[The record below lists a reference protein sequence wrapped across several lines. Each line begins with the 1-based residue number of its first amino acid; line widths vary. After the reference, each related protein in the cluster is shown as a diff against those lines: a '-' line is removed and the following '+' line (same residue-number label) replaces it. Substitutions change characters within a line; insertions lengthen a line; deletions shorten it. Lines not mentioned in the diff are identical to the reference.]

1 MPRIAPREPPSKDNA
16 HSVFSEIRREDNCA
30 FNLSMPKQKKVT
42 KVIQI
47 IYTSSSWVK
56 KGRDKNQEKGAGIR
70 VTVELLAGDEI
81 FCLREQVE

>member
-16 HSVFSEIRREDNCA
+16 HSVFSEMRREDNCA
-30 FNLSMPKQKKVT
+30 FSLSIPKQKKVT

-56 KGRDKNQEKGAGIR
+56 KGRDKNQEKGAGIEFI
-70 VTVELLAGDEI
+70 VQQVCDNEI
-81 FCLREQVE
+81 SGPREQVE